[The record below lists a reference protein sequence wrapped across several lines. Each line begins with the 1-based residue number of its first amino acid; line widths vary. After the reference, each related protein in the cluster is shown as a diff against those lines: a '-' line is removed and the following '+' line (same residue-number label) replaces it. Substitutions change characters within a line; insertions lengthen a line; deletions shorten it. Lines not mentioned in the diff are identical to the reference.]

1 MDREMFNEVDRYF
14 QEDRQAVLDNK
25 KEELAPKYKSLLQE
39 ANLNHVTKLKI
50 ISQSN
55 YSYADRQ
62 EIEQEER
69 RRFQE
74 EKEALEQQEQN
85 EIQETTAENLERLEE
100 IHFPELGRDGTL
112 KKIEG
117 LEDAKASNL
126 PHQFNETASE
136 KNRKGYLS
144 ENFEDKAKLTEE
156 GKMVQFQANKQE
168 VTEEK
173 VTDYNTPSISE
184 EANIDSD
191 ISSHGYEA
199 VNDNSPSDGFEP

>member
-74 EKEALEQQEQN
+74 EKEALEQ
-85 EIQETTAENLERLEE
+85 
-100 IHFPELGRDGTL
+100 
-112 KKIEG
+112 
-117 LEDAKASNL
+117 
-126 PHQFNETASE
+126 
-136 KNRKGYLS
+136 
-144 ENFEDKAKLTEE
+144 
-156 GKMVQFQANKQE
+156 
-168 VTEEK
+168 
-173 VTDYNTPSISE
+173 
-184 EANIDSD
+184 
-191 ISSHGYEA
+191 
-199 VNDNSPSDGFEP
+199 